1 MKSTALVL
9 SIAAA
14 TLGFSSLS
22 QAQDHDRRGPSR
34 DQRFEQPQQRG
45 DNDRGFNRGNG
56 FDRRADN
63 RGFDRRNDQRVAR
76 QDHRRFDRQ
85 DQRFHRGGYVPQEF
99 RERQYVV
106 SDWQQRR
113 YAPPPR
119 GYQYVQGGGSDV
131 VLAAIA
137 TGLIASII
145 LSN

>member
-9 SIAAA
+9 AIAAT

-22 QAQDHDRRGPSR
+22 QAQDYDQRGPSR
-34 DQRFEQPQQRG
+34 DQRAQQQQQRS
-45 DNDRGFNRGNG
+45 DNDRGFNQRNG
-56 FDRRADN
+56 GDHRDARRD
-63 RGFDRRNDQRVAR
+63 DRRNDQRFVR
-76 QDHRRFDRQ
+76 EDHRRFDRH

-99 RERQYVV
+99 RGRQYVV
-106 SDWQQRR
+106 NDWQHRH

-119 GYQYVQGGGSDV
+119 GYQYVQAGGSDV

-145 LSN
+145 LSH